1 MQVIACIF
9 LCKNLCYN
17 KIMKLEAFE
26 NIRIDKYISDEFEE
40 IPREKIKTFIKD
52 EKIKVNDK
60 KIKPSYKL
68 EIDDE
73 IYIDDELFEVPE
85 IKPEEMDLKIVYEN
99 EDFAIID
106 KDEDVIVHPAGS
118 IITGTLVNALLYKY
132 GYDGLSHIGGDDRPG
147 IVHRLDKDTTGL
159 MVIAKNNDS
168 YKYLKTLFET
178 RKVDKEYLAI
188 VHGNFEQKKGRIE
201 NFMDRDPNNRR
212 KMAVTSSGRVAISE
226 YEVLK
231 EVQGYSLVKIHIIT
245 GRTHQI
251 RVHMT
256 DINHPLVGDPVY
268 GNVKTNFNLD
278 HQLLH
283 CTYLGFTDKNG
294 EYLSFT
300 KKPHKTFLKYQ
311 NILGLGE

>member
-1 MQVIACIF
+1 MI
-9 LCKNLCYN
+9 
-17 KIMKLEAFE
+17 LEAFE

-52 EKIKVNDK
+52 KKIKVNNKD
-60 KIKPSYKL
+60 IKPSYKREIGDEL
-68 EIDDE
+68 EIS
-73 IYIDDELFEVPE
+73 DELFEVPE
-85 IKPEEMDLKIVYEN
+85 IKPEPMDLKIIYEN
-99 EDFAIID
+99 DDFAIID
-106 KDEDVIVHPAGS
+106 KDENVIVHPAGS
-118 IITGTLVNALLYKY
+118 IITGTLVNGLLYKY
-132 GYDGLSHIGGDDRPG
+132 GYQGLSHIGGDDRPG

-159 MVIAKNNDS
+159 MVIAKNNET

-188 VHGNFEQKKGRIE
+188 VHGNFEQKTGRIE

-212 KMAVTSSGRVAISE
+212 KMAVSPSGRVAISE

-231 EVQGYSLVKIHIIT
+231 EVAGYSLVKIHIIT

-256 DINHPLVGDPVY
+256 HLNHPLVGDPVY

-283 CTYLGFTDKNG
+283 CTYLGFTDKDG
-294 EYLSFT
+294 QYVSFNAQ
-300 KKPHKTFLKYQ
+300 PHETFLKYQ
-311 NILGLGE
+311 NVLGLGE

>member
-1 MQVIACIF
+1 MI
-9 LCKNLCYN
+9 
-17 KIMKLEAFE
+17 LEAFE

-52 EKIKVNDK
+52 KKIKVNNKD
-60 KIKPSYKL
+60 IKPSYKL
-68 EIDDE
+68 EIGDE
-73 IYIDDELFEVPE
+73 LEISDELFEVPE
-85 IKPEEMDLKIVYEN
+85 IKPEPMDLKIIYEN
-99 EDFAIID
+99 DDFAIID
-106 KDEDVIVHPAGS
+106 KDENVIVHPAGS
-118 IITGTLVNALLYKY
+118 IITGTLVNGLLDRY
-132 GYDGLSHIGGDDRPG
+132 GYQGLSHMGGEDRPG

-159 MVIAKNNDS
+159 MVIAKNNES

-188 VHGNFEQKKGRIE
+188 VHGNFEQKTGRIE

-212 KMAVTSSGRVAISE
+212 KMAVSPSGRVAISE

-231 EVQGYSLVKIHIIT
+231 EVAGYSLVKIHIIT

-256 DINHPLVGDPVY
+256 NLNHPLVGDPVY

-283 CTYLGFTDKNG
+283 CAYLGFTDNNG
-294 EYLSFT
+294 QYVSFNAQ
-300 KKPHKTFLKYQ
+300 PHETFLKYQ
-311 NILGLGE
+311 NVLGLGE

>member
-1 MQVIACIF
+1 MI
-9 LCKNLCYN
+9 
-17 KIMKLEAFE
+17 LEAFE

-52 EKIKVNDK
+52 KKIKVNNKD
-60 KIKPSYKL
+60 IKPSYKL
-68 EIDDE
+68 EIGDE
-73 IYIDDELFEVPE
+73 LEISDELFEVPE
-85 IKPEEMDLKIVYEN
+85 IKPEPMDLKIIYEN
-99 EDFAIID
+99 DDFAIID
-106 KDEDVIVHPAGS
+106 KDENVIVHPAGS
-118 IITGTLVNALLYKY
+118 IITGTLVNGLLYIY
-132 GYDGLSHIGGDDRPG
+132 GYEGLSHMGGEDRPG

-159 MVIAKNNDS
+159 MVIAKNNES

-188 VHGNFEQKKGRIE
+188 VHGNFERKTGRIE

-212 KMAVTSSGRVAISE
+212 KMAVSPSGRVAISE

-231 EVQGYSLVKIHIIT
+231 EVAGYSLVKIHIIT

-256 DINHPLVGDPVY
+256 HLNHPLLGDPVY

-283 CTYLGFTDKNG
+283 CSYLGFTDNNG
-294 EYLSFT
+294 QYISFNA
-300 KKPHKTFLKYQ
+300 KPHETFLKYQ
-311 NILGLGE
+311 NVLGLGE